1 MSDISNVLAS
11 RYASPEM
18 TGIFSEKAR
27 VRQEREFW
35 IAVLKAQRNLG
46 LDIPAEAIRAYEKVK
61 DKINLDQIRRRE
73 RQLRHDVKARIEEFC
88 DLAGF
93 EHIHKGMTSRD
104 LTDNVEQYR
113 ILTALKA
120 IRLKTIR
127 SLQLM
132 ADRAEEYRDLV
143 LTGRTHNV
151 PAQPVTLGKR
161 IAMHGQELLLALEN
175 LDGVIRGYRLRGVKG
190 AVGTFLDQET
200 LLGGNRE
207 KLRKLEKEVARHL
220 GFERVLPAVGQVYP
234 RSMDYHV
241 VSALYQL
248 AAGPASFS
256 RTIRL
261 MAGQGLISEGFGN
274 KQVGSSAMPHKMN
287 ARSSERI
294 SGFAAVLQGYVTM
307 TMAIS
312 GDQWQEGDVSCSVV
326 RRVAIPDAFFTL
338 DGLLETLM
346 TVLREM
352 QAIPE
357 AIDRELGRY
366 LPFLATTTLMMAAV
380 KKGLGREKA
389 HAIIRTHAV
398 AAGPATG
405 TEPGEPHDLLIRLD
419 RDPDFPLNMKDLREI
434 LQDPRTF
441 TGQSVSQ
448 VAEFKKQVGTWD
460 KKFPA
465 AGDIE
470 PREIL

>member
-1 MSDISNVLAS
+1 MSDIKNVLAS

-18 TGIFSEKAR
+18 TGIFSEKTK
-27 VRQEREFW
+27 VRLEREFW
-35 IAVLKAQRNLG
+35 IAVLKAQRHLG
-46 LDIPAEAIRAYEKVK
+46 LDIPAKAIRAYERVK
-61 DKINLDQIRRRE
+61 DQIDLDKIRMRE

-88 DLAGF
+88 ELAGF

-113 ILTALKA
+113 ILTALKR

-132 ADRAEEYRDLV
+132 AARADEYKNLV

-161 IAMHGQELLLALEN
+161 IAMHGQELLLGLEN
-175 LDGVIRGYRLRGVKG
+175 LGNLIRGYRLRGLKG
-190 AVGTFLDQET
+190 AVGTLLDQET
-200 LLGGNRE
+200 LFSGNRG
-207 KLRKLEKEVARHL
+207 KLRKLEEEVARHL
-220 GFERVLPAVGQVYP
+220 GFERVLNAVGQIYP
-234 RSMDYHV
+234 RSLDYRV
-241 VSALYQL
+241 VSTLFHL

-256 RTIRL
+256 RTLRL
-261 MAGQGLISEGFGN
+261 MAGQGLISEGFGE

-294 SGFAAVLQGYVTM
+294 SGFAIILQGYVTM

-346 TVLREM
+346 TVLQEM
-352 QAIPE
+352 KAVTG
-357 AIDRELGRY
+357 AIDRELNRY

-389 HAIIRTHAV
+389 HAIIRKHAV
-398 AAGPATG
+398 AAAATV
-405 TEPGEPHDLLIRLD
+405 PSKSGEPHDLLMRLD
-419 RDPDFPLNMKDLREI
+419 RDPEFPLHQKELQEI
-434 LQDPRTF
+434 LKDPRTF
-441 TGQSVSQ
+441 TGQAVPQ
-448 VAEFKKQVGTWD
+448 VAEFKRQVDAWG
-460 KKFPA
+460 KKFPEA
-465 AGDIE
+465 SSIE
-470 PREIL
+470 PGKIL